1 MARSISK
8 AEAEKQI
15 KSFFGLW
22 KRNSV
27 SWREEARTAH
37 KFYAGEQW
45 SVDDRAF
52 LEENLRPVITFNR
65 VAPFIDA
72 ITGNAINTRTR
83 ITYLPRQPQNST
95 AARALSEVA
104 RWVLE
109 KSPANEETRAFTDAL
124 IGGVGWIGISMD
136 YDKNPDGDIRIERI
150 DPFEMLW
157 DTRAA
162 TIDDLRFVARERW
175 TDKDEAKDLFGS
187 ALDEL
192 LPDNDDPLDEVTR
205 PLDAN
210 KMWKYQESFT
220 APSEKH
226 VGKIRVIEWQFWTR
240 EPVTFAVTP
249 NGLVEVD
256 AKQVPEGIETI
267 KQSRRVFH
275 RAFSIGERV
284 IEVGLNPFPRGFSI
298 IPIFGKHDQN
308 QNIFYGLMRGMKD
321 AQEWSNK
328 FFSQL
333 QMIINSNAKGGLF
346 AELDAFDNVR
356 KAESE
361 YAQPNSITWLRP
373 NGLTKIR
380 EKGIAPYPA
389 GVAELLGFAVGALRE
404 VTGINLEYLGMASR
418 EQARILEVE
427 RKQSAMNI
435 LSIYFDNLRVAKIE
449 LGRVLLHFIR
459 SYLADGRIVRLG
471 QNQAIPLIR
480 DQFMESEYDII
491 VEEAPESP
499 NLKRQV
505 WAEVTP
511 LLPILAS
518 FQAPPEVMVELL
530 RFSPLP
536 QETVDA
542 MVRSVQESAQ
552 REAQMQAM
560 ELQIK
565 QTAAAAKAQPQAQSQ
580 PQESPIDIA
589 NKQAE
594 IALKDAKAQQ
604 ARASAMKAQ
613 TEAITK
619 LYGE

>member
-1 MARSISK
+1 
-8 AEAEKQI
+8 
-15 KSFFGLW
+15 
-22 KRNSV
+22 
-27 SWREEARTAH
+27 
-37 KFYAGEQW
+37 
-45 SVDDRAF
+45 
-52 LEENLRPVITFNR
+52 
-65 VAPFIDA
+65 
-72 ITGNAINTRTR
+72 
-83 ITYLPRQPQNST
+83 
-95 AARALSEVA
+95 
-104 RWVLE
+104 
-109 KSPANEETRAFTDAL
+109 
-124 IGGVGWIGISMD
+124 
-136 YDKNPDGDIRIERI
+136 
-150 DPFEMLW
+150 
-157 DTRAA
+157 
-162 TIDDLRFVARERW
+162 
-175 TDKDEAKDLFGS
+175 
-187 ALDEL
+187 
-192 LPDNDDPLDEVTR
+192 
-205 PLDAN
+205 
-210 KMWKYQESFT
+210 
-220 APSEKH
+220 
-226 VGKIRVIEWQFWTR
+226 
-240 EPVTFAVTP
+240 
-249 NGLVEVD
+249 
-256 AKQVPEGIETI
+256 
-267 KQSRRVFH
+267 
-275 RAFSIGERV
+275 
-284 IEVGLNPFPRGFSI
+284 
-298 IPIFGKHDQN
+298 
-308 QNIFYGLMRGMKD
+308 
-321 AQEWSNK
+321 
-328 FFSQL
+328 
-333 QMIINSNAKGGLF
+333 
-346 AELDAFDNVR
+346 
-356 KAESE
+356 
-361 YAQPNSITWLRP
+361 
-373 NGLTKIR
+373 
-380 EKGIAPYPA
+380 
-389 GVAELLGFAVGALRE
+389 VAELLGFAVGALRE

-542 MVRSVQESAQ
+542 MVRSAQESTQ

-565 QTAAAAKAQPQAQSQ
+565 QTAAAAKAQPQAQAQ